1 MASSWKL
8 LRQSSAD
15 VTVPPLLIKYEIG
28 ASNYILWLT
37 DLTHIW
43 AETLA
48 QRPLVQRAWEIN
60 SEIDPIEVDQRE
72 RLLRHIK
79 DTLDEVKGTKL
90 VLSNENVPNR
100 LTLKGKCPLPKPLKP
115 LIWPFRLVLEPQ
127 STLTNELV
135 LPLMAQQL
143 AMCNQVSLLLST
155 IKEKDHVIGKLTDK
169 IQSEGVDLG
178 KVFPS
183 AASSKHGS
191 KAKVREHLAKSVPGL
206 GVFDKDLYESRGPQE
221 LEVPGNSIDLLSQL
235 STHASSLTFF
245 NVTQQ
250 STFEAWWEHLA
261 AEGDLE
267 DNEKQDS
274 VGSLSQDSAANECQA
289 SAPQKRRDPQ
299 LTIFLQR
306 QKTPDQLKKPP
317 SGGHPS
323 PSSSPKQMSLPNRG
337 SNPKNIA
344 QPDPAGDSS
353 TDASDDE
360 SRTEN
365 GDLDAVQPA
374 IAPSPSRV
382 ERDKSSG
389 SSSPPPVASEPT
401 GTSMPK
407 AKGLLGRIGGAAKPE
422 VSSVKSKLGHI
433 GGAAG
438 QTMKSSKLPSKS
450 PEPRGRSPKNDR
462 SPSAPRETSQ
472 ERADRKREL
481 LKRELEEK
489 SKVAITIKHSSTQAA
504 TTIQH
509 QPPTTML
516 ATFITAI
523 IAANTFA
530 SRVFRPCLVV
540 TLAILRPF
548 HRLLRHFYVQVLTA
562 FLITLFLVGSVCVL
576 SLAHMFLWIPLAF
589 AVNAVLVSFISAR
602 VWLGAGVPLGMLA
615 YLLCALDLGLL
626 YLSPQYKGLLSGRA
640 KAALTIT
647 WVVVL
652 PVCAWMV
659 YRTCRC
665 RGEVLAEEEGEVEME
680 MDDLAAW

>member
-1 MASSWKL
+1 MAPSWKL
-8 LRQSSAD
+8 LRQSLAD
-15 VTVPPLLIKYEIG
+15 VTVPPLLIKYEVG
-28 ASNYILWLT
+28 ASNYKLWLT

-48 QRPLVQRAWEIN
+48 QRPLIQRAWEIN

-72 RLLRHIK
+72 RLLSHIK

-115 LIWPFRLVLEPQ
+115 LIWPFLLLLEPQ

-143 AMCNQVSLLLST
+143 AMCNQVSLLLSA

-206 GVFDKDLYESRGPQE
+206 GVFDKDLYESRGPPE
-221 LEVPGNSIDLLSQL
+221 LEVSGKSVDLLSQL
-235 STHASSLTFF
+235 STHASSFTSF

-250 STFEAWWEHLA
+250 STLEAWWEHLA

-267 DNEKQDS
+267 ADEKQDS
-274 VGSLSQDSAANECQA
+274 FGSLSQDSAAYE
-289 SAPQKRRDPQ
+289 
-299 LTIFLQR
+299 FQR
-306 QKTPDQLKKPP
+306 QKTPDKVRKPP
-317 SGGHPS
+317 SGGRPS
-323 PSSSPKQMSLPNRG
+323 PSPSPKQMSLPDRG
-337 SNPKNIA
+337 SKPKNIA

-353 TDASDDE
+353 PDASDDE

-401 GTSMPK
+401 ESSMPK
-407 AKGLLGRIGGAAKPE
+407 PKGLLGRIGGAAKPE
-422 VSSVKSKLGHI
+422 VSPVKSKLGHI
-433 GGAAG
+433 GGVAG
-438 QTMKSSKLPSKS
+438 QTVKSSKLPSKS
-450 PEPRGRSPKNDR
+450 PEPRGRSPKNNR
-462 SPSAPRETSQ
+462 SPSPLRETSQ

-489 SKVAITIKHSSTQAA
+489 SKLIHLLVIHTHFTSVTTHQAITIKHSSTQAA
-504 TTIQH
+504 THQH

-516 ATFITAI
+516 ATLITAI
-523 IAANTFA
+523 LAANAFA
-530 SRVFRPCLVV
+530 ARVFRPCLVV

-548 HRLLRHFYVQVLTA
+548 HRLLRHFYAQVLTA
-562 FLITLFLVGSVCVL
+562 FLITLFLLGSVCVL
-576 SLAHMFLWIPLAF
+576 SLAHMFLWIPVAF
-589 AVNAVLVSFISAR
+589 AVNAVLVSFVSAR
-602 VWLGAGVPLGMLA
+602 LWLWAGVPLGMLA

-626 YLSPQYKGLLSGRA
+626 YLSPQYKGFSSGRA

-647 WVVVL
+647 WVVFL

-659 YRTCRC
+659 YRTCRF

-680 MDDLAAW
+680 LDDLAAW